1 MSTCPPDLDWMEDRQ
16 DLGWE
21 GEQIDVNASV
31 SMHFL
36 SSNEQLTILKVEN
49 NSTLK
54 KSGAA
59 SSDSNAASSETTSK
73 TVERKVEEKNV
84 EGDSPETGSS
94 SPSRRKEKGG
104 GVINE
109 TKVDYIVLH
118 KLPNGEALDLE
129 NMQTYTMDDLETG
142 MSLDGHWSILWDFY
156 LITTTCL

>member
-1 MSTCPPDLDWMEDRQ
+1 MISS
-16 DLGWE
+16 
-21 GEQIDVNASV
+21 NASV

-54 KSGAA
+54 KSVAA

-84 EGDSPETGSS
+84 EGDSSETGSS

-142 MSLDGHWSILWDFY
+142 MVIGQFY
-156 LITTTCL
+156 GIFKDLTCYNNYLPVVDHIISF